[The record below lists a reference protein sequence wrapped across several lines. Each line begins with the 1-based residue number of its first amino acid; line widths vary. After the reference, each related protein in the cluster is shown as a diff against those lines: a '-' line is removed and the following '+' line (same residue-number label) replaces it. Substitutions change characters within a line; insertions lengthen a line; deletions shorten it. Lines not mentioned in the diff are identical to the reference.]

1 MTLPLPGAE
10 PAEVMATYTA
20 SHMVATSIFLN
31 DTAAL
36 GTDLGVGLQLFLNL
50 RVEEGNISMRVICD
64 ASDIMKYD

>member
-1 MTLPLPGAE
+1 
-10 PAEVMATYTA
+10 
-20 SHMVATSIFLN
+20 MVATSIFLN